1 MAGMALDLKKARET
15 YERDGV
21 VLLPG
26 VMSPSDVAAALKA
39 YEWSL
44 ANPGPG
50 ASKIP
55 QRTNALF
62 YQDLCNLDCLPAY
75 TDMLKASPLPAL
87 IAQLWGTPDVWF
99 MYEQV
104 FLKEGGE
111 SRRTPWHQDSSY
123 LAVGGNDL
131 AVAWITFDA
140 QTKEDSLEFVK
151 GSHKGTLYD
160 GSRFDLDDETLPI
173 YPGDQLPRLP
183 DIEGHRKDFDI
194 VSFAVEPG
202 DVVMFHPKMLHGGA
216 ATHGGAR
223 RRTLTLRFF
232 GQNSV
237 YETRPLPAGPRMP
250 GLHELKPG
258 EPFRNEGFLKLLPK
272 TSSLAA

>member
-1 MAGMALDLKKARET
+1 MAFDLAAARDA

-21 VLLPG
+21 VHLPQ
-26 VMSPSDVAAALKA
+26 VLAPADVAAALAA

-44 ANPGPG
+44 AHPGPG
-50 ASKIP
+50 ASKIQ
-55 QRTNALF
+55 QRTDALF
-62 YQDLCNLDCLPAY
+62 YQDLCNTDCIPAY
-75 TDMLKASPLPAL
+75 RDMLQSSPLPKV
-87 IAQLWGTPDVWF
+87 IADLWGTPDVWF

-123 LAVGGNDL
+123 LAVGGDDL

-183 DIEGHRKDFDI
+183 DIEAHRGDFDI

-202 DVVMFHPKMLHGGA
+202 DVVMFHPKMLHGGG
-216 ATHGGAR
+216 ATHMGKR

-232 GQNSV
+232 GKNAF
-237 YETRPLPAGPRMP
+237 YETRPLPAGPRVP
-250 GLHELKPG
+250 GLHSLKPG
-258 EPFRNEGFLKLLPK
+258 EPFRNDGFLKLLSA
-272 TSSLAA
+272 TDRIGAA

>member
-1 MAGMALDLKKARET
+1 MTVDIAAARET
-15 YERDGV
+15 YERDGA

-26 VMSPSDVAAALKA
+26 IMSRADLDAAQRA

-44 ANPGPG
+44 AHPGPG
-50 ASKIP
+50 ASKIA

-62 YQDLCNLDCLPAY
+62 YQDLCNPDCLDAY
-75 TDMLKASPLPAL
+75 RKMLETSPLPAL

-140 QTKEDSLEFVK
+140 QAKEDSLEFVK

-183 DIEGHRKDFDI
+183 DIEGHRGDFDI

-216 ATHGGAR
+216 ATHNGAR

-232 GQNSV
+232 GRNAF

-250 GLHELKPG
+250 GLHTLKPG
-258 EPFRNEGFLKLLPK
+258 EPFRNDGFLKLL
-272 TSSLAA
+272 TSAAQV